1 MTLDHLRCS
10 WYKKAIQ
17 TRKRN
22 YLREYIETDNNVFII
37 IVVKWIFY
45 VLMSA
50 AILMFSLPNWNIL
63 K

>member
-37 IVVKWIFY
+37 IVVGSGQ
-45 VLMSA
+45 V
-50 AILMFSLPNWNIL
+50 NIL
-63 K
+63 RVNESCYFNVLPT